1 MLIKRIFDFLFSLLA
16 IIVLMPV
23 FVLIAILILIDSR
36 GGALY
41 LQERVGR
48 GNKNFK
54 LIKFRT
60 MKTGA
65 DKLGLLTIGNKDLRI
80 TRVGK
85 FLRKSKLDELPQLIN
100 VFVGDMSFVGPR
112 PEVRKYVSMYNQQ
125 QQQVLHFKPGI
136 TDPASIQYRNEN
148 QILTQYTDP
157 EKAYIEK
164 IMPDKLKINLDYQLH
179 RTFISD
185 MGIIIKTIYYIFN

>member
-1 MLIKRIFDFLFSLLA
+1 
-16 IIVLMPV
+16 MPV